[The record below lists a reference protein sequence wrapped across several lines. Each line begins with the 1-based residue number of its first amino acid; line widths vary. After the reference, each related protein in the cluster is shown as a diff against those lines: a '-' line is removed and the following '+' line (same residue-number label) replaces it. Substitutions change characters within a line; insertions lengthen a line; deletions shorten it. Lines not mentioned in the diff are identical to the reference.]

1 MKRLLPILTAIV
13 FLVLCPSV
21 HGAEFRHLTINDGL
35 SDNSIYVVFKD
46 SRGFLWIGTH
56 VGLNR
61 YDGFRFKHFFEGP
74 DAIPD
79 NSINDIFE
87 DAEGRLWIHTPLGY
101 SYMDLSDER
110 VVQDPSPWLAS
121 HGITDKINVMK
132 VDARGDIWA
141 ICGSTLY
148 KAELRTD
155 RTGSWTIEGK
165 PADVPATDLVF
176 SGDEITLCCA
186 DGRIVR
192 IDPVTMK
199 TVSVETPV
207 TGNSDLTDTNYRL
220 FKDSAGLEIIFTG
233 EVSWTH
239 DTATGEWKSHRLLI
253 KDVATDASGR
263 VWIATDHDGLLIYT
277 PGEDVA
283 DLFGRERPADTPF
296 LGECIQCLYSDDDGV
311 MWLGTYKSG
320 LSFIYDGKNTFA
332 HTPLEDVTTVLEDNA
347 GTIWLG
353 TDGNGIVRFDPETG
367 ERTHIRTDQ
376 DGLLSDIVVSS
387 TLAPDGSLWFG
398 GFRSGLTRFS
408 DGNWTAYHTADGKL
422 ASNDIWDIK
431 CSRDGKIY
439 IGTLGAGLQVM
450 DLATGESKVY
460 HHGNSPLKEDHIS
473 SLCFSES
480 GLLYIGH
487 AKGVDVFD
495 PETGTI
501 RSVGSEELAELHVRD
516 IIIDSRGLLWIASNK
531 GIHAYDIS
539 SEKTYSVDVR
549 GNSTNFHAV
558 SVAEDS
564 LGGLWVC
571 SNNLL
576 TRIQVNSGNGGW
588 DFFAT
593 SYGTSE
599 GVPDVL
605 FNKNAMVSLANGDI
619 LTGSQRGFVRIV
631 PKDIVEDQDSTYVIF
646 SGIVLPEGE
655 KNVEPHMVLSW
666 KQRSFTIHLASSAIG
681 KPGQP
686 RFIFSTDGSQ
696 WTPTPDGMPAVQF
709 ANAKSGR
716 MKLEV
721 AIADAEGNASGP
733 VSSLDITVRP
743 PWYRSTLA
751 FLLYSLLLLG
761 FLSVLYRISR
771 KRRAEREEKAISEM
785 KQIFFINISH
795 ELRTPLSLIL
805 SPLSDAIGK
814 EQDAQVKGELTIAE
828 RNARKLLDMV
838 NQMLDL
844 RSLMMNAQSVH
855 FSRKDLV
862 DTVRSSVAQ
871 FLALKEKGITLTF
884 RTAKDHIEM
893 LFDED
898 KVSKVVSNLLSNA
911 IKYTEEGG
919 RVDVDLSLDGGDAVI
934 RVSDNGRGI
943 PDKEKPHLFDRFWQG
958 EGSANKGGSGIG
970 LNIVREYVSMHEG
983 RVEVSDTPGG
993 GATFTVFLPAKEC
1006 NASGDGFVKS
1016 SLYEEEAS
1024 AGAGPDRTAARRI
1037 NLLLVDDSDDFLE
1050 YLSGILSS
1058 EYNVITATD
1067 GLVALKK
1074 METLRPDIVVSDV
1087 MMPNMDGNELCQR
1100 IKANPATTHIPVVM
1114 LTARLTDENEKK
1126 SRDCG
1131 ADDYFTKP
1139 FDLQVLREHIAI
1151 LVSRTGIDTSGKLKA
1166 RIEER
1171 KVESVDRKFVDKVTA
1186 FIEENISES
1195 ELSVE
1200 QIAETMGMS
1209 RANIY
1214 RRMVAA
1220 TGNTPS
1226 EFIKI
1231 VRLRHAERLLMQSG
1245 LTISEICYEV
1255 GFTSPRYLSKCYKEF
1270 FGYVPSKA
1278 RRNPAENGTDAA

>member
-1 MKRLLPILTAIV
+1 M
-13 FLVLCPSV
+13 
-21 HGAEFRHLTINDGL
+21 
-35 SDNSIYVVFKD
+35 
-46 SRGFLWIGTH
+46 
-56 VGLNR
+56 
-61 YDGFRFKHFFEGP
+61 
-74 DAIPD
+74 
-79 NSINDIFE
+79 
-87 DAEGRLWIHTPLGY
+87 
-101 SYMDLSDER
+101 
-110 VVQDPSPWLAS
+110 Q
-121 HGITDKINVMK
+121 K
-132 VDARGDIWA
+132 VR
-141 ICGSTLY
+141 
-148 KAELRTD
+148 
-155 RTGSWTIEGK
+155 
-165 PADVPATDLVF
+165 
-176 SGDEITLCCA
+176 
-186 DGRIVR
+186 
-192 IDPVTMK
+192 
-199 TVSVETPV
+199 
-207 TGNSDLTDTNYRL
+207 
-220 FKDSAGLEIIFTG
+220 
-233 EVSWTH
+233 
-239 DTATGEWKSHRLLI
+239 
-253 KDVATDASGR
+253 
-263 VWIATDHDGLLIYT
+263 
-277 PGEDVA
+277 
-283 DLFGRERPADTPF
+283 
-296 LGECIQCLYSDDDGV
+296 
-311 MWLGTYKSG
+311 
-320 LSFIYDGKNTFA
+320 
-332 HTPLEDVTTVLEDNA
+332 
-347 GTIWLG
+347 
-353 TDGNGIVRFDPETG
+353 
-367 ERTHIRTDQ
+367 
-376 DGLLSDIVVSS
+376 
-387 TLAPDGSLWFG
+387 
-398 GFRSGLTRFS
+398 
-408 DGNWTAYHTADGKL
+408 
-422 ASNDIWDIK
+422 
-431 CSRDGKIY
+431 
-439 IGTLGAGLQVM
+439 
-450 DLATGESKVY
+450 
-460 HHGNSPLKEDHIS
+460 
-473 SLCFSES
+473 
-480 GLLYIGH
+480 
-487 AKGVDVFD
+487 
-495 PETGTI
+495 
-501 RSVGSEELAELHVRD
+501 
-516 IIIDSRGLLWIASNK
+516 
-531 GIHAYDIS
+531 
-539 SEKTYSVDVR
+539 
-549 GNSTNFHAV
+549 
-558 SVAEDS
+558 
-564 LGGLWVC
+564 
-571 SNNLL
+571 
-576 TRIQVNSGNGGW
+576 
-588 DFFAT
+588 
-593 SYGTSE
+593 
-599 GVPDVL
+599 
-605 FNKNAMVSLANGDI
+605 
-619 LTGSQRGFVRIV
+619 
-631 PKDIVEDQDSTYVIF
+631 
-646 SGIVLPEGE
+646 
-655 KNVEPHMVLSW
+655 
-666 KQRSFTIHLASSAIG
+666 
-681 KPGQP
+681 
-686 RFIFSTDGSQ
+686 
-696 WTPTPDGMPAVQF
+696 
-709 ANAKSGR
+709 
-716 MKLEV
+716 

-771 KRRAEREEKAISEM
+771 KRRKEREEKAISEM

-814 EQDAQVKGELTIAE
+814 EQDAQIKGELTIAE

-871 FLALKEKGITLTF
+871 FLALKEKGVTLTF

-919 RVDVDLSLDGGDAVI
+919 RVNVDLSLNGGDAVI

-1016 SLYEEEAS
+1016 SLYEEEAPS
-1024 AGAGPDRTAARRI
+1024 DADPARTAARRI
-1037 NLLLVDDSDDFLE
+1037 NLLLVDDSDDFLD

-1058 EYNVITATD
+1058 DYNVITATD
-1067 GLVALKK
+1067 GLAALKK

-1100 IKANPATTHIPVVM
+1100 IKANPSTAHVPVVM

-1200 QIAETMGMS
+1200 QIAEAMGMS

-1214 RRMVAA
+1214 RRMVSA

-1255 GFTSPRYLSKCYKEF
+1255 GFTSPRYFSKCYKEF

-1278 RRNPAENGTDAA
+1278 RRAPGQDGTDAA

>member
-1 MKRLLPILTAIV
+1 
-13 FLVLCPSV
+13 
-21 HGAEFRHLTINDGL
+21 
-35 SDNSIYVVFKD
+35 
-46 SRGFLWIGTH
+46 
-56 VGLNR
+56 
-61 YDGFRFKHFFEGP
+61 
-74 DAIPD
+74 
-79 NSINDIFE
+79 
-87 DAEGRLWIHTPLGY
+87 
-101 SYMDLSDER
+101 
-110 VVQDPSPWLAS
+110 
-121 HGITDKINVMK
+121 
-132 VDARGDIWA
+132 
-141 ICGSTLY
+141 
-148 KAELRTD
+148 
-155 RTGSWTIEGK
+155 
-165 PADVPATDLVF
+165 
-176 SGDEITLCCA
+176 
-186 DGRIVR
+186 
-192 IDPVTMK
+192 
-199 TVSVETPV
+199 
-207 TGNSDLTDTNYRL
+207 
-220 FKDSAGLEIIFTG
+220 
-233 EVSWTH
+233 
-239 DTATGEWKSHRLLI
+239 
-253 KDVATDASGR
+253 
-263 VWIATDHDGLLIYT
+263 
-277 PGEDVA
+277 
-283 DLFGRERPADTPF
+283 
-296 LGECIQCLYSDDDGV
+296 
-311 MWLGTYKSG
+311 
-320 LSFIYDGKNTFA
+320 
-332 HTPLEDVTTVLEDNA
+332 
-347 GTIWLG
+347 
-353 TDGNGIVRFDPETG
+353 
-367 ERTHIRTDQ
+367 
-376 DGLLSDIVVSS
+376 
-387 TLAPDGSLWFG
+387 
-398 GFRSGLTRFS
+398 
-408 DGNWTAYHTADGKL
+408 
-422 ASNDIWDIK
+422 
-431 CSRDGKIY
+431 
-439 IGTLGAGLQVM
+439 
-450 DLATGESKVY
+450 
-460 HHGNSPLKEDHIS
+460 
-473 SLCFSES
+473 
-480 GLLYIGH
+480 
-487 AKGVDVFD
+487 
-495 PETGTI
+495 
-501 RSVGSEELAELHVRD
+501 
-516 IIIDSRGLLWIASNK
+516 
-531 GIHAYDIS
+531 
-539 SEKTYSVDVR
+539 
-549 GNSTNFHAV
+549 
-558 SVAEDS
+558 
-564 LGGLWVC
+564 
-571 SNNLL
+571 
-576 TRIQVNSGNGGW
+576 
-588 DFFAT
+588 
-593 SYGTSE
+593 
-599 GVPDVL
+599 
-605 FNKNAMVSLANGDI
+605 
-619 LTGSQRGFVRIV
+619 
-631 PKDIVEDQDSTYVIF
+631 
-646 SGIVLPEGE
+646 
-655 KNVEPHMVLSW
+655 
-666 KQRSFTIHLASSAIG
+666 
-681 KPGQP
+681 
-686 RFIFSTDGSQ
+686 
-696 WTPTPDGMPAVQF
+696 MPAVQF

-716 MKLEV
+716 MKLDV

-871 FLALKEKGITLTF
+871 FLALKEKGVTLTF

-919 RVDVDLSLDGGDAVI
+919 RVNVDLSLDGGDAVI
-934 RVSDNGRGI
+934 RVSDNGKGI

-1024 AGAGPDRTAARRI
+1024 AGAGPARAAARRI
-1037 NLLLVDDSDDFLE
+1037 NLLLVDDSDDFLD

-1058 EYNVITATD
+1058 DYNVITATD

-1100 IKANPATTHIPVVM
+1100 IKANPATAHIPVVM

-1151 LVSRTGIDTSGKLKA
+1151 LVSRTGIDTTGKLKA

-1200 QIAETMGMS
+1200 QIAEAMGMS
-1209 RANIY
+1209 RVNIY
-1214 RRMVAA
+1214 RRMVSA

-1255 GFTSPRYLSKCYKEF
+1255 GFTSPRYFSKCYKEF

-1278 RRNPAENGTDAA
+1278 RRNPAEDGTDAA